1 MPSLESGSRAG
12 VFGGGVRGLPARAS
26 ARSAGGTIALVVS
39 SLLVAFFVNWQVLP
53 DRFIAE
59 SLYVVPIV
67 IAARRLSPAAV
78 RVVGALG
85 IAFYG
90 VNALIEKPPI
100 FAVPV
105 TAAALTVITLFS
117 VELARQRDL
126 WRTRLRA
133 ATRSRTRLAESAR
146 RISASE
152 ARARE
157 AVRARDEFLSVAGHE
172 LRTPIQSISLLSE
185 QLAVRARSGES
196 AEALLPFLDS
206 LSQAA
211 ERLARLT
218 HQVLD
223 VSRITAGQLV
233 LNRTSVDLSELARD
247 VADRFGTEAS
257 CPEGSLELDLEPVC
271 GLWDRDRLD
280 QIVTNL
286 LSNAVKYG
294 DGQPVRL
301 RVRREET
308 TALLAIEDR
317 GIGVAS
323 EDQARI
329 FERFERAAPE
339 RYAGLGLGLWIS
351 RRIVEAHGGSIAVES
366 QLGRGS
372 TFRVRLPLA

>member
-1 MPSLESGSRAG
+1 MPPVESGSRIG
-12 VFGGGVRGLPARAS
+12 VFGVGVRGLPAQAS
-26 ARSAGGTIALVVS
+26 ARSAARTIALVVGS
-39 SLLVAFFVNWQVLP
+39 MLVAFFVNWEVLP

-59 SLYVVPIV
+59 SLYIVPVV

-85 IAFYG
+85 VGLYG
-90 VNALIEKPPI
+90 VNALIERPPI
-100 FAVPV
+100 FAVPL
-105 TAAALTVITLFS
+105 TAAALTVITLFAA
-117 VELARQRDL
+117 ELASQREL
-126 WRTRLRA
+126 WRRRLRT
-133 ATRSRTRLAESAR
+133 ATRGRTRATESAR

-196 AEALLPFLDS
+196 GEALVPSLDA

-211 ERLARLT
+211 ERLVRLT

-233 LNRTSVDLSELARD
+233 LDRASVNLSELARD
-247 VADRFGTEAS
+247 VANRFGMQAAS
-257 CPEGSLELDLEPVC
+257 PDGALELDLEPVC
-271 GLWDRDRLD
+271 GHWDRDRLD
-280 QIVTNL
+280 QVVTNL

-294 DGQPVRL
+294 DGRPVRL
-301 RVRREET
+301 RVRREESA
-308 TALLAIEDR
+308 ALLAIEDR
-317 GIGVAS
+317 GIGIAPG
-323 EDQARI
+323 DQARI

-339 RYAGLGLGLWIS
+339 RYAGLGLGLWIA

-366 QLGRGS
+366 EPGRGS